1 MAYDVFISYSRK
13 DTAIADKICKTFDSV
28 GITYFIDRQGIGG
41 GFEFPEVLANAILD
55 SKIVLYLASENSY
68 KSKFTN
74 SELTFA
80 FNEKPK
86 NSILP
91 YIIDGSNMPPA
102 LRFVFSSINWRTKE
116 SHPIETVLL
125 KDILLLLGKSEAEIK
140 TLLQNIVKDEELE
153 RKHKAEEQKR
163 KEAER
168 IRIEEERKKEEARN
182 LNNHNGHEFVDLGLP
197 SGLKWATC
205 NVGATKPEEYGDYFA
220 WGEIKPKQRY
230 DDDNYTYK
238 SNPETLPLSADA
250 ANVNWGG
257 KWRMPTRAEQDE
269 LRNYCTWERTTLN
282 GIEGYKVISKKNG
295 NSIFLPAAGYRVNS
309 NLYDAGSY
317 GLYWSSLLYTSN
329 SSNAYYLYF
338 LSSVVVWNNDYRYF
352 GLSVRP
358 VCERA

>member
-74 SELTFA
+74 SELIFA

-91 YIIDGSNMPPA
+91 YIIDGSNMPRG

-116 SHPIETVLL
+116 THPIETVLL
-125 KDILLLLGKSEAEIK
+125 KDILLLLGKSEDEIK

-168 IRIEEERKKEEARN
+168 IRIEEESKKEDARK

-205 NVGATKPEEYGDYFA
+205 NVGAIKPEEYGDYYA

-269 LRNYCTWERTTLN
+269 LRNHCTWEWTTLN

-295 NSIFLPAAGYRVNS
+295 NSIFLPAAGYRYNS
-309 NLYDAGSY
+309 NLCDAGRF
-317 GLYWSSLLYTSN
+317 GDYWSSLLYTNFGIFAFSLYFN
-329 SSNAYYLYF
+329 SSSVDWSSYYHYHG
-338 LSSVVVWNNDYRYF
+338 R
-352 GLSVRP
+352 SVRA
-358 VCERA
+358 VCECA

>member
-74 SELTFA
+74 SELIFA

-91 YIIDGSNMPPA
+91 YIIDGSNIPPL

-116 SHPIETVLL
+116 THPIETVLL

-168 IRIEEERKKEEARN
+168 IRIEEESKKEDARK

-230 DDDNYTYK
+230 DYDNYTYK

-250 ANVNWGG
+250 AHVNWGG
-257 KWRMPTRAEQDE
+257 KWRMPTWAEQDE
-269 LRNYCTWERTTLN
+269 LRNNCTWEWTTLY
-282 GIEGYKVISKKNG
+282 GEKGYKVISKKNG
-295 NSIFLPAAGYRVNS
+295 NSIFLPAGCRNGS
-309 NLYDAGSY
+309 DLSGAGSDGNYWSGSLSASDSSYAY
-317 GLYWSSLLYTSN
+317 GLDFN
-329 SSNAYYLYF
+329 SSSVDWYNISRYY
-338 LSSVVVWNNDYRYF
+338 
-352 GLSVRP
+352 GQSVRA
-358 VCERA
+358 VCECA

>member
-1 MAYDVFISYSRK
+1 M
-13 DTAIADKICKTFDSV
+13 
-28 GITYFIDRQGIGG
+28 
-41 GFEFPEVLANAILD
+41 
-55 SKIVLYLASENSY
+55 ASENSY

-74 SELTFA
+74 SELIFA

-91 YIIDGSNMPPA
+91 YIIDGSNISPL

-116 SHPIETVLL
+116 THPIETVLL

-168 IRIEEERKKEEARN
+168 IRIEEESKKEDARK

-205 NVGATKPEEYGDYFA
+205 NVGATKPEESGDYFA
-220 WGEIKPKQRY
+220 WGETTPKQGY
-230 DDDNYTYK
+230 VESNYKWYK
-238 SNPETLPLSADA
+238 KSFFGGAYKTTKYKVERESLLEYTDDA
-250 ANVNWGG
+250 ARVNWGG

-269 LRNYCTWERTTLN
+269 LRNHCTWEWTTLN
-282 GIEGYKVISKKNG
+282 GIEGYKVTSKKNG
-295 NSIFLPAAGYRVNS
+295 NSIFLPAAGYRNDGDLS
-309 NLYDAGSY
+309 AAGSN
-317 GLYWSSLLYTSN
+317 GGYWSSLLFTSD
-329 SSNAYYLYF
+329 SSDAYNLNF
-338 LSSVVVWNNDYRYF
+338 VSSGVGWDYGYRCF
-352 GLSVRP
+352 GQSVRA
-358 VCERA
+358 VCECA